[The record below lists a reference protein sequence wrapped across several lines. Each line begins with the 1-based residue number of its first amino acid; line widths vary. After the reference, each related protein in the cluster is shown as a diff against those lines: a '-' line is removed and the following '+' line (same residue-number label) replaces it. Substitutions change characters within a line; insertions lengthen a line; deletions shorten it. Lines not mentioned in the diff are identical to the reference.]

1 MNNLSGNDPTSPNV
15 LVLASRDYD
24 VMNKSGRAR
33 IFRNY
38 LRFLSEHADVTVK
51 VAPTLSFGGWLGV
64 ASFLGKLVKGA
75 FKASR
80 PLQVTFVNASDLFQ
94 DCSWQ
99 DFDVVLV
106 DGPRL
111 AACVLD
117 EALLQEAGT
126 KLIVDMD
133 DLMSRRYQIYS
144 DMGLPL
150 EVGALGNSIAWM
162 KRLCPKILAGAI
174 HRLESRRF
182 ARLED
187 EIAIR
192 ADEIVFSSTFEAQGF
207 AAARGLSAEKVIG
220 QSWICEPLRD
230 LRTSI
235 RCASRP
241 VFGFIGSDLVP
252 QNRLAIE
259 FLLRQSGGGVSAK
272 LLIAGH
278 MKQSWPSSVGV
289 DFVGEVEDVADF
301 YEQID
306 FLLVP
311 SFVEGGVKTK
321 VLEAAEYGIP
331 SIGNATTFEGIRGAE
346 NALCIELNEFNELF
360 SSVCAKEIGS
370 LWERGMASVSNLR
383 DSNSLSNYKTSMAR
397 LFCK

>member
-1 MNNLSGNDPTSPNV
+1 MNYPSENKSISPKV

-64 ASFLGKLVKGA
+64 ASFLGKLLRGV

-80 PLQVTFVNASDLFQ
+80 PLQVTFVNASALSRGLIFE
-94 DCSWQ
+94 

-117 EALLQEAGT
+117 NAMQQEADID
-126 KLIVDMD
+126 LIVDMD
-133 DLMSRRYQIYS
+133 DSMSRRYQIYS

-182 ARLED
+182 ARLEN
-187 EIAIR
+187 EIALR
-192 ADEIVFSSTFEAQGF
+192 ADKIVFSSTFEAQGF
-207 AAARGLSAEKVIG
+207 AASRGVSPEKVID

-278 MKQSWPSSVGV
+278 MTQSWPQTVGV

-311 SFVEGGVKTK
+311 SFVKGGVKTK

-346 NALCIELNEFNELF
+346 DALCIELHQFDGLF
-360 SSVCAKEIGS
+360 PSVCARETAA
-370 LWERGMASVSNLR
+370 LWERGMVSVSNLR
-383 DSNSLSNYKTSMAR
+383 DSNSLPNYKTSMAR

>member
-1 MNNLSGNDPTSPNV
+1 MNNSSGNNPTSPKV
-15 LVLASRDYD
+15 LVLASRDYG

-51 VAPTLSFGGWLGV
+51 VVPTLSFGGWLGV
-64 ASFLGKLVKGA
+64 ASFLGKLVRGV

-80 PLQVTFVNASDLFQ
+80 PLQVTFVNVSDLSRDLCFKE
-94 DCSWQ
+94 
-99 DFDVVLV
+99 FDVVLV
-106 DGPRL
+106 DGPRI

-117 EALLQEAGT
+117 DPVLQEAGT

-133 DLMSRRYQIYS
+133 DSMSRRYQVYS

-150 EVGALGNSIAWM
+150 EVGALGRSIAWA

-187 EIAIR
+187 EIASR
-192 ADEIVFSSTFEAQGF
+192 ADEIVFSSTFEAEGF

-220 QSWICEPLRD
+220 QSWICEPLCNS
-230 LRTSI
+230 RTSI
-235 RCASRP
+235 RCASAP

-259 FLLRQSGGGVSAK
+259 FLLRQSGGGFSSK

-278 MKQSWPSSVGV
+278 MKQSWPQTVGV
-289 DFVGEVEDVADF
+289 DFLGEVEDAADF
-301 YEQID
+301 YKQID
-306 FLLVP
+306 FLLAP
-311 SFVEGGVKTK
+311 SFVAGGVKTK

-346 NALCIELNEFNELF
+346 NALCIELNQFDELF
-360 SSVCAKEIGS
+360 SSMCAREIAA
-370 LWERGMASVSNLR
+370 LWERGMVSVHNLR
-383 DSNSLSNYKTSMAR
+383 DANSLLNYKTSMAR

>member
-1 MNNLSGNDPTSPNV
+1 MNNSPVNNPTFPKV

-24 VMNKSGRAR
+24 MMNKSGRAR

-38 LRFLSEHADVTVK
+38 LRFLSEHAYVTVK
-51 VAPTLSFGGWLGV
+51 VAPTLSFGGWRGV
-64 ASFLGKLVKGA
+64 ASFLGKLIRGV

-80 PLQVTFVNASDLFQ
+80 PLQVTFVNVSALSRGLLFKE
-94 DCSWQ
+94 
-99 DFDVVLV
+99 FDVVLV

-111 AACVLD
+111 AACILD
-117 EALLQEAGT
+117 DAMLHEADI

-133 DLMSRRYQIYS
+133 DSMSRRYQVYS
-144 DMGLPL
+144 DMGLAL
-150 EVGALGNSIAWM
+150 EVGALGSSIAWV
-162 KRLCPKILAGAI
+162 KKLCPKFLAGAI

-182 ARLED
+182 ARLEN
-187 EIAIR
+187 EIAYR

-207 AAARGLSAEKVIG
+207 AAARGLSAEKVIS

-230 LRTSI
+230 LRTGI
-235 RCASRP
+235 RCASTP

-259 FLLRQSGGGVSAK
+259 FLLRESRGSDSAK

-278 MKQSWPSSVGV
+278 MKQFWPPSEAAE
-289 DFVGEVEDVADF
+289 FVGEVVDVADF

-346 NALCIELNEFNELF
+346 NALCIELNQFDELF
-360 SSVCAKEIGS
+360 SLACAKEIAS
-370 LWERGMASVSNLR
+370 LRERGVVSVRNLR
-383 DSNSLSNYKTSMAR
+383 DANTLPNYKTSMAR